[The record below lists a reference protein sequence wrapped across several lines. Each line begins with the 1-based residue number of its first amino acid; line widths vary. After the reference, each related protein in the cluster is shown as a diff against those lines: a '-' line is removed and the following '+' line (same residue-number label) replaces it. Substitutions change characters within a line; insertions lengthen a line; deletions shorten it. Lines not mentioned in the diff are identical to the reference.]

1 MYFNISLK
9 KHEINISVS
18 DKQDLIIA
26 RFRF

>member
-9 KHEINISVS
+9 KYEINISVS

-26 RFRF
+26 HFRF